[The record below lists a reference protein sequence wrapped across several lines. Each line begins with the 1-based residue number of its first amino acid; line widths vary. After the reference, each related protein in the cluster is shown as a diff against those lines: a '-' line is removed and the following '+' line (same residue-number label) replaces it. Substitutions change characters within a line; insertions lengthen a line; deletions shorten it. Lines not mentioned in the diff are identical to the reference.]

1 MSDKLY
7 DLLIIGGGPAGLTG
21 AIYASRAGLDYAMIE
36 QGFPGGQVINTAE
49 VDNYPA
55 LPGISGMDLGMKFM
69 EHAQNLG
76 MEHIMEEV
84 TDLDVGEEIK
94 IVRTFSGEYKAKK
107 LLVCTGA
114 SPRKLGAVGEEEFR
128 GRGVSYCATCDG
140 AFFRGKKT
148 IVVGGGDTAVS
159 DALYLSTICEEVTLV
174 HRRDSLRAADSLQKK
189 LQEKSNIKILWN
201 SQLTEIKGESK
212 VSSVVID
219 TNGKK
224 SEQPADGIF
233 VAVGIIPNSTLLKGK
248 VDTDLGGYILTDR
261 HMQTSIRGIYAAG
274 DVRNTPLRQIITA
287 AADAAIAVESI
298 ISTL

>member
-1 MSDKLY
+1 MNDKIY

-36 QGFPGGQVINTAE
+36 QGFPGGQVLNTAE

-55 LPGISGMDLGMKFM
+55 LPGISGMELGMKFM

-76 MEHIMEEV
+76 MEQIMEEV
-84 TDLDVGEEIK
+84 TDLEVGENIK
-94 IVRTFSGEYKAKK
+94 IVRTFSNEYKAKN

-114 SPRKLGAVGEEEFR
+114 SPRKLGVAGEDEFR

-148 IVVGGGDTAVS
+148 VVVGGGDTAVS
-159 DALYLSTICEEVTLV
+159 DALYLSALCEEVTLV

-189 LQEKSNIKILWN
+189 LMTKSNVKILWN
-201 SQLTEIKGESK
+201 SELTEVKGESK

-219 TNGKK
+219 TQGKK
-224 SEQPADGIF
+224 TEFPADGVF
-233 VAVGIIPNSTLLKGK
+233 VAVGITPNSMLLKGK
-248 VDTDLGGYILTDR
+248 VDTDLAGYILTDT
-261 HMQTSIRGIYAAG
+261 HMRTSIRGIYAAG
-274 DVRNTPLRQIITA
+274 DVRNTPLRQIVTA
-287 AADAAIAVESI
+287 AADGAVAVESI
-298 ISTL
+298 INTL